1 MCIRDRWCR
10 LGTQLHRSSWHGH
23 QLVLHHS
30 PQWVNPDSQYV
41 TSVLATVTF
50 YCCPF
55 WGARHTRM
63 DCTMPPL
70 RQCPGAPAWGH
81 TPYAGAPLW
90 SMPPRWGAFVPLS
103 GSARP
108 PTVGC
113 LPRPAQRC
121 GTGHAP
127 ALGGHTLP
135 CWGAVAIHAPALG
148 RMRPN
153 LWARMPPHGGL
164 RRPSIPRHWAH
175 GFTHCGAA
183 RMPNATLWRYS
194 TLHAEA
200 RCRGTLGR
208 HLSFT

>member
-1 MCIRDRWCR
+1 M
-10 LGTQLHRSSWHGH
+10 
-23 QLVLHHS
+23 VLHHS

-153 LWARMPPHGGL
+153 LWARMPPHGGAPPT
-164 RRPSIPRHWAH
+164 PS
-175 GFTHCGAA
+175 
-183 RMPNATLWRYS
+183 ATLW
-194 TLHAEA
+194 HGA
-200 RCRGTLGR
+200 RSRPGGSHLSMLGR
-208 HLSFT
+208 SSDPCTRAGAHASHSLGPHASPRWVT